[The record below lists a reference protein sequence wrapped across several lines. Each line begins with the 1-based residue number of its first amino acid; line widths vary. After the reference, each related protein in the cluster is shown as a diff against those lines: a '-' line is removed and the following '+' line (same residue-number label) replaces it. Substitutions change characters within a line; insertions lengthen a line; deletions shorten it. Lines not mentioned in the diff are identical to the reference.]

1 MLGFFVFN
9 TYLCKVIKNK
19 PMEGYLGQFPIDIS
33 KTDYKDFGP
42 NDWALEYI
50 ARYGS
55 IDGAHHK
62 DWVLDQVS
70 RIIHGTPIV
79 IEEARWSN
87 GQKELRFWTGEP
99 SKDYLEWVS
108 DLRGELDEEG
118 EYEYDYDEG
127 IAP

>member
-1 MLGFFVFN
+1 MLGFFVFML
-9 TYLCKVIKNK
+9 YLCKVIKIK
-19 PMEGYLGQFPIDIS
+19 LMEKYLGKFPIEIS
-33 KTDYKDFGP
+33 ETEYKDYTP

-50 ARYGS
+50 SSYGG

-70 RIIHGTPIV
+70 RILHGTPIV

-87 GQKELRFWTGEP
+87 GQKELRFCTGEP
-99 SKDYLEWVS
+99 TKEYLEWVLE
-108 DLRGELDEEG
+108 LRGIDEDG
-118 EYEYDYDEG
+118 EYEYDYEEG